1 MCHIE
6 YILTII
12 YTSFCIT
19 WAFTLFNNNQGG
31 STPKATFISSNGNC
45 LKLFVEGAEFGYS
58 DSQVENGDII
68 WVQFDEL
75 IIYTIKWISVN
86 PAKNLVTTKSYNIFT
101 H

>member
-1 MCHIE
+1 M
-6 YILTII
+6 
-12 YTSFCIT
+12 
-19 WAFTLFNNNQGG
+19 
-31 STPKATFISSNGNC
+31 PKATFISSNGNC
-45 LKLFVEGAEFGYS
+45 LKLFVEDKYTDTVQFGYS

-86 PAKNLVTTKSYNIFT
+86 PAKNLVTTNSYSIFT

>member
-1 MCHIE
+1 M
-6 YILTII
+6 
-12 YTSFCIT
+12 
-19 WAFTLFNNNQGG
+19 
-31 STPKATFISSNGNC
+31 PKATFISSNGNC

-86 PAKNLVTTKSYNIFT
+86 PAKNLVTNKSYNIFT